1 MPAGGGLHRS
11 KGEDM
16 RIQRSI
22 ETTAAPQRVWPL
34 LVEPEA
40 ILKWFTLLESFEYT
54 SEQRTGVG
62 ATFHYEERSGGR
74 LMKLDYR
81 VTEWLENERFAFTLV
96 SGPLQKDDQVW
107 RIDAIPGGS
116 RVTLEEEIELSG
128 GVFGRILLALS
139 VGRMIGRH
147 LQEMLENLKKTAE
160 A

>member
-1 MPAGGGLHRS
+1 VVSVETL
-11 KGEDM
+11 GENM
-16 RIQRSI
+16 RIERSI
-22 ETTAAPQRVWPL
+22 ETTAVPQRVWPL